1 MYRFRLGVAGTG
13 VIVKVGR
20 HIGVTEN
27 SLGIVQIP
35 VLRAMVVVVKLPEN
49 SLD

>member
-1 MYRFRLGVAGTG
+1 LGVAGTG

-20 HIGVTEN
+20 HIGATEN

-35 VLRAMVVVVKLPEN
+35 VLGVMVVVVKLPEN